1 MAFNVIIDDYVTRKR
16 SSILFSDDH
25 MQTVVDSW
33 DEESELLMALDD
45 IEMFSGKSRWRDLS
59 TEHFRIL
66 ITNVIRKRDMEVPQ
80 SSHYDDQEPIVQTLY
95 FMILGLV
102 HSLQTKTD
110 MAVDSLNIMR
120 VDDIEV
126 TFKANLTMI
135 PEGRFDGDDEPKGG
149 LSVVVDNTK

>member
-16 SSILFSDDH
+16 SSILFSEDH
-25 MQTVVDSW
+25 MQAIIDSW
-33 DEESELLMALDD
+33 EEESELLLALDD
-45 IEMFSGKSRWRDLS
+45 IEMFSGKSRWCDLG

-66 ITNVIRKRDMEVPQ
+66 ITNIIRKRDMEIPQ

-102 HSLQTKTD
+102 HNLQEKTD
-110 MAVDSLNIMR
+110 MVVDSLNIMR

-126 TFKANLTMI
+126 TFKASITMI
-135 PEGRFDGDDEPKGG
+135 PEGRLEDDEPKGG

>member
-16 SSILFSDDH
+16 SSILFSEDH
-25 MQTVVDSW
+25 MQSVIDSW
-33 DEESELLMALDD
+33 EEESELLLALND
-45 IEMFSGKSRWRDLS
+45 IDLFAGKTRWCDLG

-102 HSLQTKTD
+102 HNLQVKTD

-120 VDDIEV
+120 IDDIEV
-126 TFKANLTMI
+126 TFKANITMI
-135 PEGRFDGDDEPKGG
+135 PEGRLEDDEPKGG